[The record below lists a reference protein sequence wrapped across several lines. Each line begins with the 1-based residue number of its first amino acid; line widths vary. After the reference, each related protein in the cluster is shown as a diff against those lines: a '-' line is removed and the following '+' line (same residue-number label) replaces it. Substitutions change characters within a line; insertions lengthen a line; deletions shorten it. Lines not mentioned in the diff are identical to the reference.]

1 MSLWQAMFHYSLMN
15 LRININMSDKDIID
29 ALIARNEYVTEQ
41 FFFKNCRPLF
51 MSIIRKVFSH
61 NVDYDEFVNELY
73 LHLMENNGYRL
84 KQFEGRSTIYQWMKV
99 IAIRFFIAKRDSL
112 IENEGNDTLLE
123 SIAQTKVGDC
133 EKVVTGRMDIENL
146 FCLMPNK
153 RYVYVIKRLLLEEA
167 EPKVVAEE
175 LNTSVDN
182 LYNIKKR
189 AFAALTA
196 IALKEVEIY
205 EKEIGKK

>member
-1 MSLWQAMFHYSLMN
+1 
-15 LRININMSDKDIID
+15 MSDKDIID
-29 ALIARNEYVTEQ
+29 ALIAHDEYVTEQ

-51 MSIIRKVFSH
+51 MSIIRNVFSY
-61 NVDYDEFVNELY
+61 NVDYDEFVNEFY
-73 LHLMENNGYRL
+73 LHLMENNAYRL
-84 KQFEGRSTIYQWMKV
+84 RQFQGRSTIYQWLKV
-99 IAIRFFIAKRDSL
+99 IAIRYFIAKRDGL
-112 IENEGNDTLLE
+112 IENESNDTLLE
-123 SIAQTKVGDC
+123 SIAQTKEGDC
-133 EKVVTGRMDIENL
+133 EKAMMGKMDIENL
-146 FCLMPNK
+146 FSLMPNK

-196 IALKEVEIY
+196 IALREVERY